1 MRALH
6 EFSIVLL
13 HRNFIDFR
21 KGIFGLSTYVQAVMN
36 ENPFVE
42 EQLFVFCNRS
52 RTALKILYWDKSG
65 FALWTKILEKE
76 KFAWPKNLQLEK
88 VILSHEQLQWLL
100 QGFDIMKLKPH
111 KELHFSKAV

>member
-1 MRALH
+1 MKALH
-6 EFSIVLL
+6 EFSTVLL

-21 KGIFGLSTYVQAVMN
+21 KGIFGLSSYVQAVMN
-36 ENPFVE
+36 ENPFRE

-65 FALWTKILEKE
+65 FALWTKVLEKE
-76 KFAWPKNLQLEK
+76 KFAWPKKIQLEK
-88 VILSHEQLQWLL
+88 IVLSPEQLQWLL
-100 QGFDIMKLKPH
+100 QGFDVMKLKPH